1 MSMHHYTHRLT
12 PVDHTRHRK
21 ALIIGGGI
29 GGLAT
34 AIALTQIGF
43 TVEVFE
49 RVTLLREV
57 GAGLSLWANAIKAL
71 DYLGLASAVRALALP
86 EAAGGIRTPSGALL
100 MQTANDQLA
109 AQFGE
114 LSVMVHRAELHD
126 LLRQAFGQEIHL
138 GMACVAVTE
147 EGQGVRVRFRNGEEA
162 LGDLVIGADG
172 LHSQARAGLHG
183 VQPPRYAGY
192 TAWRGVVG
200 FDISRLQV
208 GETWGAGARFGQI
221 PMQGNRVYWFA
232 TQNAPAGQHSP
243 DGEKAEL
250 LRLFGNW
257 HNPIRALIEA
267 TPDAAILRND
277 IYDRP
282 PLKRWGRGR
291 ITLLGDAAHPMTPNL
306 GQGACQ
312 ALEDAVVLAKQVQ
325 ATADIPTALRA
336 YEAARIPRTTMIVN
350 QSRQVGQVGQWA
362 NPVAVA
368 GRNWL
373 VKHLLARVQYRQF
386 APLIGYEL

>member
-1 MSMHHYTHRLT
+1 MHHYTHRLT
-12 PVDHTRHRK
+12 PVDHTYNRK

-86 EAAGGIRTPSGALL
+86 EAAGGIRTPSGDLL

-126 LLRQAFGQEIHL
+126 QLRQAFGQEIHL
-138 GMACVAVTE
+138 GMECVAITE
-147 EGQGVRVRFRNGEEA
+147 EGTGVRVRFRNGEEA
-162 LGDLVIGADG
+162 FGDLVIGADG
-172 LHSQARAGLHG
+172 LHSAVRAALHG
-183 VQPPRYAGY
+183 PQPPRYAGY

-200 FDISRLQV
+200 FEINRLQI

-277 IYDRP
+277 LYDRP

-325 ATADIPTALRA
+325 STADLPTALRA

-373 VKHLLARVQYRQF
+373 VKYLLARVQYRQF

>member
-1 MSMHHYTHRLT
+1 MHHYTHRLT
-12 PVDHTRHRK
+12 PVDHTYNRK

-100 MQTANDQLA
+100 MQTANAQLA

-126 LLRQAFGQEIHL
+126 QLRQAFGQEIHL
-138 GMACVAVTE
+138 GMECVAITE
-147 EGQGVRVRFRNGEEA
+147 EGTGVRVRFRNGEEA
-162 LGDLVIGADG
+162 FGDLVIGADG
-172 LHSQARAGLHG
+172 LHSAVRAALHG
-183 VQPPRYAGY
+183 PQPPRYAGY
-192 TAWRGVVG
+192 TAWRGVTP
-200 FDISRLQV
+200 FEINRLQI

-325 ATADIPTALRA
+325 STADIPTALRA

-362 NPVAVA
+362 NPVAVV

-373 VKHLLARVQYRQF
+373 VKYLLARVQYRQF

>member
-1 MSMHHYTHRLT
+1 MHHYTHRLT
-12 PVDHTRHRK
+12 PVDHTYNRK

-86 EAAGGIRTPSGALL
+86 EAAGGIRTPSGDLL
-100 MQTANDQLA
+100 MQTANTQLA
-109 AQFGE
+109 
-114 LSVMVHRAELHD
+114 
-126 LLRQAFGQEIHL
+126 
-138 GMACVAVTE
+138 
-147 EGQGVRVRFRNGEEA
+147 
-162 LGDLVIGADG
+162 
-172 LHSQARAGLHG
+172 
-183 VQPPRYAGY
+183 
-192 TAWRGVVG
+192 AWRGVTP
-200 FDISRLQV
+200 FEINRLQI
-208 GETWGAGARFGQI
+208 GETWGQGARFGQI

-232 TQNAPAGQHSP
+232 TQNAPAGQHRP

-277 IYDRP
+277 LYDRP

-325 ATADIPTALRA
+325 STADIPTALRA

-373 VKHLLARVQYRQF
+373 VKYLLARVQDRQF

>member
-1 MSMHHYTHRLT
+1 MHHYTHRLT
-12 PVDHTRHRK
+12 PVDHTYNRK

-100 MQTANDQLA
+100 MQTANAQLA

-126 LLRQAFGQEIHL
+126 QLRQAFGQEIHL
-138 GMACVAVTE
+138 GMECVAITE
-147 EGQGVRVRFRNGEEA
+147 EGTGVRVRFRNGEEA
-162 LGDLVIGADG
+162 FGDLVIGADG
-172 LHSQARAGLHG
+172 LHSAVRAALHG
-183 VQPPRYAGY
+183 PQPPRYAGY

-200 FDISRLQV
+200 FEINRLQI

-277 IYDRP
+277 LYDRP

-325 ATADIPTALRA
+325 STADIPTALRA

-350 QSRQVGQVGQWA
+350 QSCQVGQVGQWA

-373 VKHLLARVQYRQF
+373 VKYLLARVQYRQF

>member
-1 MSMHHYTHRLT
+1 MHHYTHRLT
-12 PVDHTRHRK
+12 PVDHTYNRK

-100 MQTANDQLA
+100 MQTANAQLA

-126 LLRQAFGQEIHL
+126 QLRQAFGQEIHL
-138 GMACVAVTE
+138 GMECVAITE
-147 EGQGVRVRFRNGEEA
+147 EGTGVRVRFRNGEEA
-162 LGDLVIGADG
+162 FGDLVIGADG
-172 LHSQARAGLHG
+172 LHSAVRAALHG
-183 VQPPRYAGY
+183 PQPPRYAGY

-200 FDISRLQV
+200 FEINRLQI

-277 IYDRP
+277 LYDRP

-325 ATADIPTALRA
+325 STADLPTALRA

-373 VKHLLARVQYRQF
+373 VKYLLARVQYRQF

>member
-1 MSMHHYTHRLT
+1 MHHYTHRLT
-12 PVDHTRHRK
+12 PVDHTYNRK

-100 MQTANDQLA
+100 MQTANAQLA

-126 LLRQAFGQEIHL
+126 QLRQAFGQEIHL
-138 GMACVAVTE
+138 GMECVAITE
-147 EGQGVRVRFRNGEEA
+147 EGTGVRVRFRNGEEA
-162 LGDLVIGADG
+162 FGDLVIGADG
-172 LHSQARAGLHG
+172 LHSAVRAALHG
-183 VQPPRYAGY
+183 PQPPRYAGY

-200 FDISRLQV
+200 FEINRLQI

-277 IYDRP
+277 LYDRP

-325 ATADIPTALRA
+325 STADIPTALRA

-373 VKHLLARVQYRQF
+373 VKYLLARVQYRQF

>member
-1 MSMHHYTHRLT
+1 MHHYTHRLT
-12 PVDHTRHRK
+12 PVDHTYNRK

-86 EAAGGIRTPSGALL
+86 EAAGGIRTPSGDLL
-100 MQTANDQLA
+100 MQTANTQLA

-126 LLRQAFGQEIHL
+126 QLRQAFGQEIHL
-138 GMACVAVTE
+138 GMECVAITE
-147 EGQGVRVRFRNGEEA
+147 EGTGVRVRFRNGEEA
-162 LGDLVIGADG
+162 FGDLVIGADG
-172 LHSQARAGLHG
+172 LHSAVRAALHG
-183 VQPPRYAGY
+183 PQPPRYAGY
-192 TAWRGVVG
+192 TAWRGVTP
-200 FDISRLQV
+200 FEINRLQI

-232 TQNAPAGQHSP
+232 TQNAPAGQHRP

-277 IYDRP
+277 LYDRP

-325 ATADIPTALRA
+325 STADIPTALRA

-373 VKHLLARVQYRQF
+373 VKYLLARVQYRQF